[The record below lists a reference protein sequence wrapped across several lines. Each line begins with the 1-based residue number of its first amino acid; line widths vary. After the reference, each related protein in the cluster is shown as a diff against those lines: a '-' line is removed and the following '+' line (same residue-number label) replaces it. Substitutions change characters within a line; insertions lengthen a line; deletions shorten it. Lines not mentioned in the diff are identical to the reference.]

1 MIEIPFAF
9 GEIFLAVVWF
19 GFRIFHWI
27 MDRGIDWKKEAQL
40 ILMYLNLAVIIRFAF
55 YPMAL
60 KNGAVQPLV
69 FDFNSIY
76 PFRIN
81 LLPFV
86 NMFDHSIS
94 KEFLLDLVGN
104 VMMFIPTGM
113 IIPLIEKDMNSFWK
127 VVGAGAVLALV
138 IECCQLPFGSM
149 TSDIDELLLHTAG
162 VAIGYAIYTFIKII
176 KKTFVIFRDKN
187 IKITAE
193 V

>member
-1 MIEIPFAF
+1 MIEISFVS

-19 GFRIFHWI
+19 GCRVFHWI

-94 KEFLLDLVGN
+94 KEFLLDLIGN

-127 VVGAGAVLALV
+127 VLGAGAVISLV

-187 IKITAE
+187 MKITAG

>member
-1 MIEIPFAF
+1 MIEISFVS

-19 GFRIFHWI
+19 GCRIFHWI
-27 MDRGIDWKKEAQL
+27 SDRGIDWKKEAKL
-40 ILMYLNLAVIIRFAF
+40 TLMYLNLAVIIRYAF
-55 YPMAL
+55 YPMSL
-60 KNGAVQPLV
+60 RNGAVQPLV

-94 KEFLLDLVGN
+94 KEFLLDLIGN

-127 VVGAGAVLALV
+127 VLGAGAVISLV
-138 IECCQLPFGSM
+138 IECCQRPFGSM

-187 IKITAE
+187 MKITAG